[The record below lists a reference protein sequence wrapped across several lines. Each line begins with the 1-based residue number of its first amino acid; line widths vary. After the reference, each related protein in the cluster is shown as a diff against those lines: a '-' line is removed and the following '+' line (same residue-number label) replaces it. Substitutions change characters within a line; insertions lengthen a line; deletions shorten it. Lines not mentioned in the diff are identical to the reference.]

1 MNLKMPAMCI
11 SQQTMMALFAEGRS
25 FVSERVVK
33 SDVKDERSEAI
44 STQARGAL
52 RVDVSCIDYQNALRF
67 TQVQVLMDATFAR
80 GAS

>member
-11 SQQTMMALFAEGRS
+11 SQQTIMALFAEGRS

-33 SDVKDERSEAI
+33 SDVKDERSEAEVI

-52 RVDVSCIDYQNALRF
+52 RVDVSCI
-67 TQVQVLMDATFAR
+67 TQRDSARQVLGR
-80 GAS
+80 RH